1 MKSADFINECAM
13 RGMATGQTAAFGTV
27 NGVPF
32 TVNVVTAKQLSIT
45 FVLDRQIS
53 ADEKTAM
60 CNSLKFAGV
69 NGGAN
74 GYTVTVTVPLDPAE
88 NSVPTITPWFRN
100 AAAVDAVFAAANAA
114 VEAGRR
120 VGISFG
126 TVCPYCSRT
135 DTDAVMYC
143 EQRGAIPAGYRAVHT
158 ECANSLRNAANEAK
172 VNDEGNYFT
181 GIIGA
186 IIGMILGVVLN
197 VAVIFGTERI
207 YAMLCALIPL
217 GAFFGY
223 KLLKGRMNSF
233 AIVISIICSA
243 LGAVALTLGVD
254 IADSMINYDYT
265 FEEAIL
271 LIQYGMAEMP
281 EYADAIRSS
290 LLQDLLFVGLGVLCC
305 IGVLRKNTNSGKA
318 AYAGN
323 LYATLRMKDGSLPAP
338 AADTVDDTASH
349 GA

>member
-74 GYTVTVTVPLDPAE
+74 GYT
-88 NSVPTITPWFRN
+88 
-100 AAAVDAVFAAANAA
+100 VDAVFAAANAA

>member
-1 MKSADFINECAM
+1 MKSAEFFHECGR
-13 RGMATGQTAAFGTV
+13 RGMPYTADEVRIFAV
-27 NGVPF
+27 ASGVPF
-32 TVNVVTAKQLSIT
+32 IIVHIGGNLFNAGFRLDSKPSSEEKKAVKSALSAVGLKCHISGIFMNVRVKVAKGSDAATAVDTVLA
-45 FVLDRQIS
+45 
-53 ADEKTAM
+53 
-60 CNSLKFAGV
+60 
-69 NGGAN
+69 GAN
-74 GYTVTVTVPLDPAE
+74 KAIEIG
-88 NSVPTITPWFRN
+88 RN
-100 AAAVDAVFAAANAA
+100 N
-114 VEAGRR
+114 
-120 VGISFG
+120 GIYFSDI
-126 TVCPYCSRT
+126 CPYCGHGN
-135 DTDAVMYC
+135 TDAVMCY
-143 EQRGAIPAGYRAVHT
+143 EKSTDRFQLSYRAVHT
-158 ECANSLRNAANEAK
+158 ECVNSLRNAANEAK

-243 LGAVALTLGVD
+243 LGAVALTFGVD

-271 LIQYGMAEMP
+271 LIQYGMAEIP

-338 AADTVDDTASH
+338 AVNTVDDTASH

>member
-1 MKSADFINECAM
+1 MD
-13 RGMATGQTAAFGTV
+13 G
-27 NGVPF
+27 
-32 TVNVVTAKQLSIT
+32 
-45 FVLDRQIS
+45 
-53 ADEKTAM
+53 
-60 CNSLKFAGV
+60 
-69 NGGAN
+69 
-74 GYTVTVTVPLDPAE
+74 
-88 NSVPTITPWFRN
+88 
-100 AAAVDAVFAAANAA
+100 VFAAANAA
-114 VEAGRR
+114 VDAGSR

-126 TVCPYCSRT
+126 TVCPYCGRT

-143 EQRGAIPAGYRAVHT
+143 EHRGAIPAGYRAVHT

-233 AIVISIICSA
+233 AIVISIICA
-243 LGAVALTLGVD
+243 VLGAVALTFGVD

-271 LIQYGMAEMP
+271 LIQYGMAEIP

>member
-1 MKSADFINECAM
+1 MKSTDFINECAM
-13 RGMATGQTAAFGTV
+13 RGMATGQAAAFGTAK
-27 NGVPF
+27 GVPF
-32 TVNVVTAKQLSIT
+32 TVSVADAKRLNIS
-45 FVLDRQIS
+45 FVLDRQLA

-60 CNSLKFAGV
+60 GSALKFAGI
-69 NGGAN
+69 NGSAN
-74 GYTVTVTVPLDPAE
+74 GYAVNV
-88 NSVPTITPWFRN
+88 SVNVDKDTEA
-100 AAAVDAVFAAANAA
+100 AAAVDAVFAASNAA

-126 TVCPYCSRT
+126 TVCPYCGRT

-158 ECANSLRNAANEAK
+158 ECASAMRNSADEAK
-172 VNDEGNYFT
+172 AKDEGNYFT

-186 IIGMILGVVLN
+186 IIGALLGIALN
-197 VAVIFGTERI
+197 IAVIFGTERI
-207 YAMLCALIPL
+207 YAILCALIPL

-233 AIVISIICSA
+233 AIVISIICA
-243 LGAVALTLGVD
+243 VLGAVALTFGVD
-254 IADSMINYDYT
+254 IADSMINYDFT

-338 AADTVDDTASH
+338 AVNTVDDTASH

>member
-1 MKSADFINECAM
+1 MKTAEFINECAK
-13 RGMATGQTAAFGTV
+13 RGMATGQTAAFGTA

-32 TVNVVTAKQLSIT
+32 TVCVVTAKHLSIT
-45 FVLDRQIS
+45 FVLDRQLS

-60 CNSLKFAGV
+60 GNSLKFAGV

-74 GYTVTVTVPLDPAE
+74 GCTVTVNVKVGKSTEAP
-88 NSVPTITPWFRN
+88 
-100 AAAVDAVFAAANAA
+100 AAVDAVFAAANAA
-114 VEAGRR
+114 VDAGRR
-120 VGISFG
+120 VGVGFAA
-126 TVCPYCSRT
+126 VCPYCGRT
-135 DTDAVMYC
+135 DTGAVMYC

-158 ECANSLRNAANEAK
+158 ECASSIRNAANEAK

-186 IIGMILGVVLN
+186 IIGALLGVAVN
-197 VAVIFGTERI
+197 IAVIFGTEKI

-243 LGAVALTLGVD
+243 LGAVALTFGVD
-254 IADSMINYDYT
+254 IADFMINYD
-265 FEEAIL
+265 FAFGESIL
-271 LIQYGMAEMP
+271 LIQYAMEEVP
-281 EYADAIRSS
+281 EYVEAVRSS

-305 IGVLRKNTNSGKA
+305 IGVLGKNTNSGKA

>member
-1 MKSADFINECAM
+1 MKSTDFINECAM
-13 RGMATGQTAAFGTV
+13 RGMATGQAAAFGTAK
-27 NGVPF
+27 GVPF
-32 TVNVVTAKQLSIT
+32 TVSVADAKRLNIS
-45 FVLDRQIS
+45 FVLDRQLA

-60 CNSLKFAGV
+60 GSALKFAGI
-69 NGGAN
+69 NGSAN
-74 GYTVTVTVPLDPAE
+74 GYAVNV
-88 NSVPTITPWFRN
+88 SVNVDKDTEA
-100 AAAVDAVFAAANAA
+100 AAAVDAVLAAADAA

-126 TVCPYCSRT
+126 TVCPYCGRT

-233 AIVISIICSA
+233 AIVISIIYA
-243 LGAVALTLGVD
+243 VLGAVALTFGVD
-254 IADSMINYDYT
+254 IADSMINYD
-265 FEEAIL
+265 
-271 LIQYGMAEMP
+271 
-281 EYADAIRSS
+281 
-290 LLQDLLFVGLGVLCC
+290 
-305 IGVLRKNTNSGKA
+305 
-318 AYAGN
+318 
-323 LYATLRMKDGSLPAP
+323 
-338 AADTVDDTASH
+338 
-349 GA
+349 

>member
-1 MKSADFINECAM
+1 MKSADLINECAK
-13 RGMATGQTAAFGTV
+13 RGMATSQAAAFGTV
-27 NGVPF
+27 SGVPF
-32 TVNVVTAKQLSIT
+32 TVSVFTAKQLGIA
-45 FVLDRQIS
+45 FVLDRKLS

-69 NGGAN
+69 NGGAD
-74 GYTVTVTVPLDPAE
+74 GYTVTVNVNVEKDMEAP
-88 NSVPTITPWFRN
+88 
-100 AAAVDAVFAAANAA
+100 AAVDAVFAAANAA

-120 VGISFG
+120 VGVGFAA
-126 TVCPYCSRT
+126 VCPYCGRT

-143 EQRGAIPAGYRAVHT
+143 EQRGSIPAGYRAVHT
-158 ECANSLRNAANEAK
+158 ECASSMRNAANEAK
-172 VNDEGNYFT
+172 ANDEGNYFT
-181 GIIGA
+181 GIVGA
-186 IIGMILGVVLN
+186 IIGALLGTAVN
-197 VAVIFGTERI
+197 IAVIFGTEKI
-207 YAMLCALIPL
+207 YALLCALIPL

-233 AIVISIICSA
+233 AIVISIICAA
-243 LGAVALTLGVD
+243 LGAVALTFGVD
-254 IADSMINYDYT
+254 IADSMINYDFT
-265 FEEAIL
+265 FGESIL
-271 LIQYGMAEMP
+271 LIQYALEELP

-338 AADTVDDTASH
+338 AADAVDDTASH

>member
-1 MKSADFINECAM
+1 MKSAEFINECAM

-32 TVNVVTAKQLSIT
+32 TVSVVTAKHLSIT

-74 GYTVTVTVPLDPAE
+74 GYTVTVNVNVEKDTEAP
-88 NSVPTITPWFRN
+88 
-100 AAAVDAVFAAANAA
+100 AAVDAVFAAANAA
-114 VEAGRR
+114 VDAGRR

-126 TVCPYCSRT
+126 TVCPYCGRT

-233 AIVISIICSA
+233 AIVISIICSV
-243 LGAVALTLGVD
+243 LGAVALTFGVD

>member
-1 MKSADFINECAM
+1 M
-13 RGMATGQTAAFGTV
+13 
-27 NGVPF
+27 
-32 TVNVVTAKQLSIT
+32 
-45 FVLDRQIS
+45 
-53 ADEKTAM
+53 
-60 CNSLKFAGV
+60 
-69 NGGAN
+69 
-74 GYTVTVTVPLDPAE
+74 
-88 NSVPTITPWFRN
+88 
-100 AAAVDAVFAAANAA
+100 
-114 VEAGRR
+114 
-120 VGISFG
+120 
-126 TVCPYCSRT
+126 
-135 DTDAVMYC
+135 
-143 EQRGAIPAGYRAVHT
+143 
-158 ECANSLRNAANEAK
+158 
-172 VNDEGNYFT
+172 NDEGNYFT

-233 AIVISIICSA
+233 AIVISIICA
-243 LGAVALTLGVD
+243 VLGAVALTFGVD

-271 LIQYGMAEMP
+271 LIQYGMAEIP

>member
-1 MKSADFINECAM
+1 MKTAEFINECAK
-13 RGMATGQTAAFGTV
+13 RGMATGNTAAFGTA

-32 TVNVVTAKQLSIT
+32 TVSVFTAKQLSVV
-45 FVLDRQIS
+45 FVLDRKLS

-60 CNSLKFAGV
+60 GNSLKFAGI
-69 NGGAN
+69 NGVAK
-74 GYTVTVTVPLDPAE
+74 GYTVTV
-88 NSVPTITPWFRN
+88 SVNVEKDTEAP
-100 AAAVDAVFAAANAA
+100 AAVDAVLAAANAA
-114 VEAGRR
+114 VDAGRR
-120 VGISFG
+120 VGVGF
-126 TVCPYCSRT
+126 TAVCPYCGRT

-143 EQRGAIPAGYRAVHT
+143 EQRGSIPAGYRAVHT

-172 VNDEGNYFT
+172 ANDEGNYFT
-181 GIIGA
+181 GIVGAVIGA
-186 IIGMILGVVLN
+186 LLGIVVN
-197 VAVIFGTERI
+197 IAVIFGTERI

-233 AIVISIICSA
+233 AIVISIICAA
-243 LGAVALTLGVD
+243 LGAVALTFGVD

-271 LIQYGMAEMP
+271 LIQYGMAEIP

-305 IGVLRKNTNSGKA
+305 IGVLRNNTNSGKA

-338 AADTVDDTASH
+338 DADTVDDTAKR